1 VSKYVSWGLLLVVA
15 LVIPVLAVACGG
27 QGPQQQSFTFQFSGD
42 KLDPEVVRV
51 KQGDTVTLKFAS
63 SQPGQFHIHG
73 YDRQVEVQAGQT
85 SEVTF
90 IANATGRF
98 AIAYHPH
105 QSHPGQEEHET
116 NVGFLEVSPR

>member
-1 VSKYVSWGLLLVVA
+1 MRKHLSWGLLLVAA
-15 LVIPVLAVACGG
+15 LMIPVLAVACGS
-27 QGPQQQSFTFQFSGD
+27 QGPQQQSFTLQFNGD

-63 SQPGQFHIHG
+63 SLPGQFHIHG
-73 YDRQVEVQAGQT
+73 YDRQVEVQESQMG
-85 SEVTF
+85 EVTF
-90 IANATGRF
+90 TANATGRF

-116 NVGFLEVSPR
+116 DVGFLEVSPR